1 MSNANK
7 YVDASMKISEDGFG
21 PVNIDESTRGNDMK
35 LHEITLSPVII

>member
-7 YVDASMKISEDGFG
+7 YVDASTEDGFG

-35 LHEITLSPVII
+35 LPFLP